1 MARQPASFVFE
12 LTDTQLR
19 AGFGGRTA
27 IMAVHEGEDE
37 NGEPVLVIEID
48 MLEVWEDG
56 SEIEMDDLQR
66 LFTLIERE
74 CDQRGIEVEFE

>member
-1 MARQPASFVFE
+1 MARAPSSSIFE

-37 NGEPVLVIEID
+37 EGEPVLIVEID

-56 SEIEMDDLQR
+56 TEIEMDDLQR